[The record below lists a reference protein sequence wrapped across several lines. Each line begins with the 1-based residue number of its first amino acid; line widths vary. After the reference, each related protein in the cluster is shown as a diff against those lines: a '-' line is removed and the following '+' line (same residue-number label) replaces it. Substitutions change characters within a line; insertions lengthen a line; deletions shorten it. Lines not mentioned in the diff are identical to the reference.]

1 MFAPLNNISRHKF
14 RFYNV
19 LLKVEINMKMINKC
33 SHSFFMLTNG
43 TC

>member
-1 MFAPLNNISRHKF
+1 MFAPLNNISRQNF

-19 LLKVEINMKMINKC
+19 LLKVEINMKIINKC
-33 SHSFFMLTNG
+33 GHSFLMLAYG